1 MSACVAVSEFSRK
14 REPRESTTELL
25 ELISDFKKLLDMRLI
40 YKYQLY
46 FYLLKKIIRN
56 EINW

>member
-46 FYLLKKIIRN
+46 FYLLKKLS
-56 EINW
+56 EMK